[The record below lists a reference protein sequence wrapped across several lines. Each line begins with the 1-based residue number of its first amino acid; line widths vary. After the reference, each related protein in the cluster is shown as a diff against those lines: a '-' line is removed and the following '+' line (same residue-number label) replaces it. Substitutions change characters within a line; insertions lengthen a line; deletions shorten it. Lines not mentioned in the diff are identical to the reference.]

1 VLRHIDAF
9 VCLPHCD
16 RFPRHCLRTLLQAHA
31 ALSTPATRPFPSAGA
46 CPTLD
51 LAANWRSNPIAHRV
65 RRKRQRLPPSLLIE
79 NASDRLFCPSSTVLP
94 EAFPIKASD
103 YPGVRTGLGPKARFI
118 GRRDRASPAPH
129 LARISATPAL
139 DLPKNS
145 VFDAQDQAA
154 ERLPLSGTLERGG
167 LCARS
172 NDVRFLV
179 CPPQCWEAA

>member
-1 VLRHIDAF
+1 MPHYCSCVVLRHIDAF

-79 NASDRLFCPSSTVLP
+79 NASDRLFCPSSTALP
-94 EAFPIKASD
+94 EALPIKASED
-103 YPGVRTGLGPKARFI
+103 SFSIVQTAPR
-118 GRRDRASPAPH
+118 RRDCHIRP
-129 LARISATPAL
+129 
-139 DLPKNS
+139 
-145 VFDAQDQAA
+145 
-154 ERLPLSGTLERGG
+154 
-167 LCARS
+167 
-172 NDVRFLV
+172 
-179 CPPQCWEAA
+179 